1 MEGKNYHQRL
11 KELKLYSLERR
22 RERYLIINAWQQ
34 IENIRDNIL
43 NLKIGGTERR
53 RQILQTHITWEKNYL
68 KLNCLIVQK
77 TK

>member
-1 MEGKNYHQRL
+1 MVWKEKNYHQRL

-34 IENIRDNIL
+34 IENIKDNIL

-53 RQILQTHITWEKNYL
+53 RQILQTHIPWAKNGV
-68 KLNCLIVQK
+68 KFKK
-77 TK
+77 TI

>member
-34 IENIRDNIL
+34 IENIRDSIL
-43 NLKIGGTERR
+43 NLKIGGTDRR
-53 RQILQTHITWEKNYL
+53 RQIMQIYIPWARNGFNL
-68 KLNCLIVQK
+68 KRYI
-77 TK
+77 